1 MENTTYAVADLVP
14 HAGKMSLLTRI
25 VAYADD
31 SLTAEVD
38 IHAESMFIAEQGVP
52 AYIGIEYMAQAV
64 AAYAGRKE
72 KTAGGAPK
80 LGFLLGTRRYKTNVE
95 WFPVGTTLT
104 IHVISEMMAG
114 NGLHV
119 FQATIEAGD
128 ISASANLNVFQPD
141 DPNQFLKELT
151 T

>member
-1 MENTTYAVADLVP
+1 MENTTYAVSDLVP
-14 HAGKMSLLTRI
+14 HSGKMSLLTRI
-25 VAYADD
+25 VAYDAD

-38 IHAESMFIAEQGVP
+38 IHTESLFITEQGVP

-64 AAYAGRKE
+64 AAYAGRKQ
-72 KTAGGAPK
+72 KAAGGEPK
-80 LGFLLGTRRYKTNVE
+80 LGFLLGTRRYSTNVE
-95 WFPVGTTLT
+95 WFPKGRTLT
-104 IHVISEMMAG
+104 VHVLSDMIAD